1 MSGGSLQSM
10 GGGFRPRGAAS
21 RGTLHFGP
29 NMTPMVDIVMVILVF
44 FMASA
49 AFVGPEW
56 FLAAQAVDRQ
66 PAPAVTKPDGGGS
79 VRAAPL
85 VLRVLVK
92 PATASG
98 QLAVATVVYGGQN
111 IKGVALAVGAAT
123 ANSGGGAGGGAGP
136 LAAFG
141 EAVKR
146 LIGDKVPEQ
155 AVILADGAVSY
166 EAVVAVREALA
177 RVGIASVGVSQLKP
191 EDEP

>member
-10 GGGFRPRGAAS
+10 GSGFRPRGAAS
-21 RGTLHFGP
+21 RGSLHFGP

-66 PAPAVTKPDGGGS
+66 PSPAVTKPDGGGS
-79 VRAAPL
+79 VQAAPL

-92 PATASG
+92 PATTTG
-98 QLAVATVVYGGQN
+98 QLATATVVYGGQN
-111 IKGVALAVGAAT
+111 IKGVAVVA
-123 ANSGGGAGGGAGP
+123 GGAGGGVGQ

-146 LIGDKVPEQ
+146 LIGNKVPEE

-177 RVGIASVGVSQLKP
+177 RVGVVSVGVSQLKP

>member
-1 MSGGSLQSM
+1 MSGGGLQSM

-56 FLAAQAVDRQ
+56 FLQAQAVDRQ
-66 PAPAVTKPDGGGS
+66 PAPALTKPDGGGS
-79 VRAAPL
+79 VQAAPL

-92 PATASG
+92 PASATG
-98 QLAVATVVYGGQN
+98 QLALATVVYGGQN
-111 IKGVALAVGAAT
+111 IKGVAVI
-123 ANSGGGAGGGAGP
+123 AGGSAGQ

-155 AVILADGAVSY
+155 GVILADGAASY

-177 RVGIASVGVSQLKP
+177 RVGVGSVGVSQLKP